1 MIEYIKIGI
10 LMKEGVIMIHLEEE
24 RKLYIKTMEFLSES
38 TDDYLYLYDLICDKI
53 YFTDKI
59 CKKYNLTPDEGG
71 MLLKEWKK
79 IVYPE
84 DQKRLEDDIDSIHKG
99 ITDNHNMEYRILDK
113 EKNIVWISC
122 RGIVL
127 KSTKG
132 KPVFL
137 IGSISEQAMF
147 YKIDPLTG
155 LWNFE
160 KFNEDM
166 LKNHNNLDGYLMVI
180 GIDNFRDINIKD
192 GRTYGNHILKIIA
205 DLIKKYMSRNIM
217 CYRLDGD
224 QFAIDFYN
232 KTENDVRKFYDTL
245 KYELLEYCTLSAG
258 VVKYT
263 SENTNENMSIYQYAD
278 TALERA
284 KKEGKNTMLFFSF
297 QKYKKKIDKIRL
309 QDELRDAVANGF
321 KGFYLCYQ
329 SQIDG
334 SKFTLYGAEAL
345 LRFKSPSRGDIS
357 PTEFIPLLEHS
368 RLICQ
373 VGEWVLYTAAKQ
385 CIQWRKYAP
394 NFHMSI
400 NISYVQLK
408 QDDIVSTVLK
418 VLKDTGLPG
427 EALTLEIT
435 ESIQLQNYSFINK
448 IFYEW
453 KRYGIKIAI
462 DDFGT
467 GYSTLSYLKGIDID
481 KIKIDKCFVSR
492 IHCNAY
498 NYRLLNN
505 IIELARCAK
514 IEVCCEGVETEEE
527 LGALQE
533 LRPNLLQGF
542 LFAIPYNTEEF
553 EKINFQT
560 GSKNNKEKLKRYQ
573 QINFDYNQKVFNDIY
588 INEIASLLDK
598 MEEIIYVSDV
608 DTNELYY
615 INKTGRK
622 LTGIYDYKGQKCFRT
637 LLGRDQPCRDCI
649 KRKLS
654 QDSFIT
660 WKRSNDLLK
669 KNFIVKGKLIPW
681 MGKMAC
687 LEIVTDITSD
697 ND

>member
-1 MIEYIKIGI
+1 
-10 LMKEGVIMIHLEEE
+10 
-24 RKLYIKTMEFLSES
+24 
-38 TDDYLYLYDLICDKI
+38 
-53 YFTDKI
+53 
-59 CKKYNLTPDEGG
+59 
-71 MLLKEWKK
+71 
-79 IVYPE
+79 
-84 DQKRLEDDIDSIHKG
+84 
-99 ITDNHNMEYRILDK
+99 
-113 EKNIVWISC
+113 
-122 RGIVL
+122 
-127 KSTKG
+127 
-132 KPVFL
+132 
-137 IGSISEQAMF
+137 
-147 YKIDPLTG
+147 
-155 LWNFE
+155 
-160 KFNEDM
+160 
-166 LKNHNNLDGYLMVI
+166 
-180 GIDNFRDINIKD
+180 
-192 GRTYGNHILKIIA
+192 
-205 DLIKKYMSRNIM
+205 M

-448 IFYEW
+448 IFMN
-453 KRYGIKIAI
+453 GN
-462 DDFGT
+462 
-467 GYSTLSYLKGIDID
+467 
-481 KIKIDKCFVSR
+481 V
-492 IHCNAY
+492 
-498 NYRLLNN
+498 
-505 IIELARCAK
+505 
-514 IEVCCEGVETEEE
+514 
-527 LGALQE
+527 
-533 LRPNLLQGF
+533 
-542 LFAIPYNTEEF
+542 
-553 EKINFQT
+553 
-560 GSKNNKEKLKRYQ
+560 
-573 QINFDYNQKVFNDIY
+573 
-588 INEIASLLDK
+588 
-598 MEEIIYVSDV
+598 ME
-608 DTNELYY
+608 
-615 INKTGRK
+615 
-622 LTGIYDYKGQKCFRT
+622 
-637 LLGRDQPCRDCI
+637 
-649 KRKLS
+649 
-654 QDSFIT
+654 
-660 WKRSNDLLK
+660 
-669 KNFIVKGKLIPW
+669 
-681 MGKMAC
+681 
-687 LEIVTDITSD
+687 
-697 ND
+697 